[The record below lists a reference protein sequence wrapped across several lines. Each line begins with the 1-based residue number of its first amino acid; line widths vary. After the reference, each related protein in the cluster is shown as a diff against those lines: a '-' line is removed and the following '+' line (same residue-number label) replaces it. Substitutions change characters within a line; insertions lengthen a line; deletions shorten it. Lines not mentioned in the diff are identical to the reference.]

1 MPERPPHDGLDP
13 DLLDRY
19 LAGES
24 SEDETA
30 AVRRWLMAHPGPARR
45 LAEYLAR
52 LDDETASPLPPD
64 VPSSWRAIQARIEAA
79 EPAGV
84 RATPPEHREAE
95 RETRAPTTRRP
106 PGRRRWVIAA
116 AACALLAAGIGYA
129 GWRGRTPTVNAAPR
143 LTYVTATR
151 ERSELRLPDGTRVR
165 LAPNS
170 RLRVATDFGVE
181 RRDVYLDGE
190 GFFEVVHDAVRP
202 FTVYVGSTSVR
213 DVGTAFSVRGYAADS
228 AVQVVV
234 REGEV
239 VVAGVGRLAA
249 GDVGRVGANGGTTV
263 TRGVAV
269 DSLIAWTHGRLVYED
284 APLRLVLQ
292 DLTRWY
298 GVEVQLADTSTA
310 RLLFTGALTDV
321 PPNEA
326 VDQVAATLGLD
337 VRREGDRTLLVP
349 NARKTPQSP

>member
-1 MPERPPHDGLDP
+1 LDP

-24 SEDETA
+24 TEDETA

-52 LDDETASPLPPD
+52 LDAETESPPPPD
-64 VPSSWRAIQARIEAA
+64 IPTSWRAIQARIDAA
-79 EPAGV
+79 EPPGV
-84 RATPPEHREAE
+84 RATTPEHRDAVHPP
-95 RETRAPTTRRP
+95 ATRRLS
-106 PGRRRWVIAA
+106 GRRARVMAA
-116 AACALLAAGIGYA
+116 AACALLAVGIGYVA
-129 GWRGRTPTVNAAPR
+129 WREHAPTADAAPR
-143 LTYVTATR
+143 LVYVTATR

-165 LAPNS
+165 LAPKS

-181 RRDVYLDGE
+181 RRDVYLEGE
-190 GFFEVVHDAVRP
+190 GFFEVVHDTTRP
-202 FTVYVGSTSVR
+202 FTVYVGSTSVL

-234 REGEV
+234 RDGEV

-249 GDVGRVGANGGTTV
+249 GDVGRVGANGRTTV
-263 TRGVAV
+263 QRGVAV

-284 APLRLVLQ
+284 APLDLVLR
-292 DLTRWY
+292 DLARWY

-310 RLLFTGALTDV
+310 GLLFTGALTDV
-321 PPNEA
+321 PPQEA
-326 VDQVAATLGLD
+326 VDQVAATLGLE
-337 VRREGDRTLLVP
+337 VRREGDRTLLVT
-349 NARKTPQSP
+349 NARKTPPPP